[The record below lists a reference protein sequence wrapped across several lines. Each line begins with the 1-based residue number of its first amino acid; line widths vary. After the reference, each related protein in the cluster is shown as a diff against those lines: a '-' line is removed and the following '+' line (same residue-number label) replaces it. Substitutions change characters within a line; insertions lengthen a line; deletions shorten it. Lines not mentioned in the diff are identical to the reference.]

1 MTEELARDF
10 AVLLAGAGCAPQWLH
25 DGREVKLSIELPSFE
40 GRAPRVLECG
50 SVITRLESMA
60 QGFRIRLNIY
70 RRTFL
75 SPGGEKCGSPSPA
88 ACRDREVTKT
98 STQLLTIERGKQM
111 RFLKN
116 LVNEESGQDMVEYG
130 LVVALIAL
138 AVIAGVTAFGT
149 NLQTGFT
156 SMNGKIASNVK

>member
-1 MTEELARDF
+1 VTEELARDF
-10 AVLLAGAGCAPQWLH
+10 AVLLAGAGRAPRWLH
-25 DGREVKLSIELPSFE
+25 HGHEAELSIELPSFE
-40 GRAPRVLECG
+40 GCAPRVLECG
-50 SVITRLESMA
+50 SVITRLESLA

-70 RRTFL
+70 RRAFL
-75 SPGGEKCGSPSPA
+75 VPAGEKSASLSSA

-98 STQLLTIERGKQM
+98 STQLLTMERGKQM

-138 AVIAGVTAFGT
+138 AVIAGITTFGT